1 MLAALWW
8 GGITALAFV
17 AVPVVF
23 ATATELAEA
32 GRIAARIFVA
42 QSFWSVALAALIW
55 VVSLLDALTAG
66 RRIAWALWAVAAL
79 ALANHYA
86 VSPVIVSARASGA
99 DLALWHG
106 IGSALVATQ
115 WLIAGWVNWR
125 LSSRQSV
132 FS

>member
-23 ATATELAEA
+23 ATANESAEA
-32 GRIAARIFVA
+32 GRIAAQIFVA
-42 QSFWSVALAALIW
+42 QSFWSIVLAAMIW
-55 VVSLLDALTAG
+55 GLSMLDALTSG
-66 RRIAWALWAVAAL
+66 RRIALALCAVVAL

-86 VSPVIVSARASGA
+86 VSPLIVSARSTGA
-99 DLALWHG
+99 NLALWHG
-106 IGSALVATQ
+106 IGSALVAAQ
-115 WLIAGWVNWR
+115 WVLAGWVNWR
-125 LSSRQSV
+125 LSARHSV